1 MFVTA
6 PKSLSFPAVQIA
18 TGATVAPGETVE
30 VPDEVGVSLID
41 QGWTE
46 PRSVRARR
54 VRVRGGV
61 RGATKTAAKKAAP
74 KTEVAPAADDKEG
87 A

>member
-46 PRSVRARR
+46 
-54 VRVRGGV
+54 
-61 RGATKTAAKKAAP
+61 ATKTAAKKAAP